1 MRDVFSFYKGAVSIS
16 STQRDDRNAEY
27 EDMGPISDN
36 VLRSIPRNDT
46 NNNYM
51 AEKTSISDTASVAS
65 QSVGTAVTEEPNQS
79 VEKVSSVVVASSFS
93 MPQTAG
99 LPPISNQKGEAKSQS
114 LSPEGQNVQSVQVS
128 KCK

>member
-1 MRDVFSFYKGAVSIS
+1 MRDVFSFYKGAVSIG

-27 EDMGPISDN
+27 ENMGPISDN
-36 VLRSIPRNDT
+36 VLRSIPSNDT

-65 QSVGTAVTEEPNQS
+65 QSVGTAVTEKPNQS
-79 VEKVSSVVVASSFS
+79 VEKVSSVASSSS

-99 LPPISNQKGEAKSQS
+99 LPAISNQKGKAKSQS